1 MGAMDPGRWQRVEE
15 LFLTLLETPP
25 QQRLGLMQELCGDDR
40 PLYESV
46 ESLLEG
52 HLRSEGFLETPLA
65 QMERGSGPESKHI
78 GPYRIVKPLAR
89 GGMGS
94 VFLAVQEGEGFRRS
108 VAVKVVR
115 TGMDS
120 PEALARFRQER
131 GILASLKHPNI
142 ARFLDGG
149 VSAEDVS
156 YVAMEYV
163 EGDPVDRYCQTHR
176 LSVPE
181 RIALF
186 LKVCDAVHHA
196 HGNLVLH
203 RDLKPG
209 NILVTPDGHP
219 KLLDFGIAKLLDPS
233 QPPEP
238 LALTQGD
245 RPPFTPEY
253 AAPEQLRGEAVSV
266 ATDVYSL
273 GVVLHELLWGYR
285 PRDPATSG
293 SRTVGTA
300 RSLSTRSSGDLKFI
314 VDRAVSTNPMDRY
327 SSVDALRDDLVR
339 YQQGRPV
346 RARPSTSLY
355 RARRF
360 VGRNRAG
367 VAAAAT
373 VALVVLG
380 AVGVLIYQGRQAALE
395 RDRALEVRGFLLE
408 MFGAAAPDRTAVDSV
423 TAVQLLD
430 RQAQSLETLYGNR
443 PDLRAEMMMA
453 LAEGYDRLGMW
464 KSAAELAENALK
476 VRREFRGETDSRSAV
491 SLGLLGWIRHEQ
503 GSSEEGEDLLRQA
516 LSDLGSGREWDRERS
531 RILNDLG
538 VVLEAQGEYD
548 EAEEHYTRALEL
560 RRRVFGLGH
569 RSVAIT
575 GSNLSVIRYR
585 RGDLSGAVEAASQA
599 LAVMQ
604 EAVGPDHQR
613 SIIIAH
619 NLAAMQMAL
628 GDMMGAEAEY
638 RELLD
643 RQTRLQGA
651 EHPTTVNIQVALARA
666 LLNQGKWEE
675 AGRHYGTAIPL
686 LEARLGPRHPMLG
699 QSLLGLGE
707 AELEGGRAEDAHP
720 HLARAHEI
728 LQQALEEGH
737 PDRVQAAR
745 LLEEVVGR
753 EER

>member
-1 MGAMDPGRWQRVEE
+1 MDPGRWQRAEE
-15 LFLTLLETPP
+15 LFLTLLEAPSH
-25 QQRLGLMQELCGDDR
+25 QRPGLLQELCGDDR
-40 PLYESV
+40 PLLDSV
-46 ESLLEG
+46 GALLEA
-52 HLRSEGFLETPLA
+52 HLRSEGFLETPVARIEGDL
-65 QMERGSGPESKHI
+65 GPPPKHI

-89 GGMGS
+89 GGMGA
-94 VFLAVQEGEGFRRS
+94 VFLAIQEGEGFRRS

-115 TGMDS
+115 TGLDS

-163 EGDPVDRYCQTHR
+163 EGDPVDRYCELHR
-176 LSVPE
+176 LSIGE

-186 LKVCDAVHHA
+186 LLVCDAVHHA
-196 HGNLVLH
+196 HANMVLH

-209 NILVTPDGHP
+209 NILVTSEGHP

-233 QPPEP
+233 GWRDSSQP
-238 LALTQGD
+238 ALTQGGT
-245 RPPFTPEY
+245 PPFTPEY

-273 GVVLHELLWGYR
+273 GVVLHELLWGHR
-285 PRDPATSG
+285 PQDPSTPSQTAVPS
-293 SRTVGTA
+293 SRPGNA
-300 RSLSTRSSGDLKFI
+300 RRAGDLKFI
-314 VDRAVSTNPMDRY
+314 VERAVSANPGDRY

-339 YQQGRPV
+339 YQEGRPV
-346 RARPSTSLY
+346 RARPSTFLY
-355 RARRF
+355 RTVRF
-360 VGRNRAG
+360 VARNRVGVTAAG
-367 VAAAAT
+367 IVT
-373 VALVVLG
+373 LVVMG
-380 AVGVLIYQGRQAALE
+380 AIGALIYQGQQAALE

-408 MFGAAAPDRTAVDSV
+408 MFGAASPDRTTADSV
-423 TAVQLLD
+423 TALQLLD

-453 LAEGYDRLGMW
+453 LAEGYDRLGIW
-464 KSAAELAENALK
+464 ESAAKLAEEALA
-476 VRREFRGETDSRSAV
+476 VRREFRGESDPRSAV

-503 GSSEEGEDLLRQA
+503 GSSEEGEALLRQA
-516 LSDLGSGREWDRERS
+516 LSDLGPGRGWDRERS
-531 RILNDLG
+531 RMLNDLG
-538 VVLEAQGEYD
+538 VILEAQGAYD

-560 RRRVFGLGH
+560 RRRAFGPWH

-585 RGDLSGAVEAASQA
+585 QGDLTGAVEAASQA

-619 NLAAMQMAL
+619 NLAAMQMVM
-628 GDMMGAEAEY
+628 GDMAGAETEY
-638 RELLD
+638 RDLLE
-643 RQTRLQGA
+643 RQSRLQGR
-651 EHPTTVNIQVALARA
+651 EHPTTVNIQVALART
-666 LLNQGKWEE
+666 LLNQEKWEE
-675 AGRHYGTAIPL
+675 AAEGFGAAVPL
-686 LEARLGPRHPMLG
+686 LETRLGPQHLTVG

-707 AELEGGRAEDAHP
+707 AHLGAGRAGEAYP
-720 HLARAHEI
+720 YLARAHGI
-728 LQQALEEGH
+728 LQGSLEEEH
-737 PDRVQAAR
+737 PDRIKVSLLLADAEAA
-745 LLEEVVGR
+745 G
-753 EER
+753 ER